1 MMELGNVVPRLI
13 CMFISMFIG
22 IIKVYFEN
30 IRGFIFSIYLVH
42 SSDQRSHFGNIKNF
56 VFRVNENEKSL
67 G

>member
-13 CMFISMFIG
+13 CMFISMFIL
-22 IIKVYFEN
+22 ILNIYFEN
-30 IRGFIFSIYLVH
+30 IRSLIFSIYLVH

-56 VFRVNENEKSL
+56 VFRVDENEKSL